1 MYVQLDVVIA
11 RKFIAW
17 EIALGKLADPFA
29 YAAFLIENKQ
39 AHEAVTRG
47 DLQDDATKDVGHQET
62 GNGTLC
68 LAFTVIGS
76 LHMKAILNFKFFRAV
91 ANYWYEINHCIKETI
106 KSVCTSVPMHLLV
119 TIAFTNCFS
128 TPAIPLLQGCCSR
141 HCNKFSTPELCFTLS
156 NSSCLISH
164 YDIQIG
170 SHMQNPCAE
179 MLYAFIFSPAEGTRV
194 KKNPPELASSNDS
207 KKKLLIL
214 DLNGVLLGSAFTRM
228 TRNRD
233 FNFRPHCCEFLQVCL
248 SYFEVAVWSSKLR
261 YPPTYI

>member
-119 TIAFTNCFS
+119 T
-128 TPAIPLLQGCCSR
+128 PL
-141 HCNKFSTPELCFTLS
+141 
-156 NSSCLISH
+156 
-164 YDIQIG
+164 
-170 SHMQNPCAE
+170 
-179 MLYAFIFSPAEGTRV
+179 
-194 KKNPPELASSNDS
+194 
-207 KKKLLIL
+207 
-214 DLNGVLLGSAFTRM
+214 
-228 TRNRD
+228 
-233 FNFRPHCCEFLQVCL
+233 
-248 SYFEVAVWSSKLR
+248 
-261 YPPTYI
+261 